1 MPANLPPH
9 SPARQPQKGHSPTFI
24 PKNPLFPKLNVHKNV
39 VFKPS
44 NVHKNVV
51 FQQLFVHKNVFCL
64 HIPFIYNGLTKTL
77 N

>member
-1 MPANLPPH
+1 MPTNLPPH

-44 NVHKNVV
+44 NVHKNV
-51 FQQLFVHKNVFCL
+51 FYL
-64 HIPFIYNGLTKTL
+64 HIPFISNGLTKNIKL
-77 N
+77 A